1 MPFSFIPYLKT
12 LWIFIAITIAL
23 LIIVSISTYQF
34 FIDNSKKIDSIAL
47 QNIIGNSKLQVEEL
61 AISLSNKIATVTANL
76 EIISDSPSIHMHL
89 PNAKSLLYSG
99 QKTTNNLTEFYAWLN
114 KDGKIAWVT
123 LFDNK
128 TLYEK
133 NVDFNLSNRE
143 HFKIVKSTLNP
154 HITPVIKSITGSNTI
169 FISYPILGN
178 QTGNNISDMI
188 QKNENNNT
196 NNIQFLTQQEKIQ
209 QQEQKQKVQ
218 ETKTNSDKVFDGTIL
233 TGINTTSMIKLLEN
247 QVSPK
252 NRSAINLID
261 KKGLIITASNPEFNG
276 LIINSERYNQTLDK
290 FYDGR
295 NQEIIFKAF
304 DNILLGKSG
313 STGIINDRFEN
324 SSILAY
330 TPVITNGQILFYVVL
345 TSPYEFATEV
355 DNLILQ
361 QQNFAMGSII
371 IMGIIALLV
380 AIILGL
386 FNKNLRKIV
395 EEQTTSLKN
404 AIISLERSNEQLKK
418 HDKMQQ
424 EFINITAHEL
434 RTPTQSIIGYVEM
447 IKSFPERTSTYL
459 QPIERNTQRLYR
471 LIQDI
476 LDITKIESGSLKLK
490 KTTFDMNEKINN
502 VIRDLTP
509 KKKVNDDN
517 TNQSV
522 KFIFQ
527 PTKEPIRVFADK
539 ERIYQ
544 IISNLIKNALKFIP
558 STDGKIEITLE
569 KVKEKNDNKK
579 EFVSVKIK
587 DNGKGIDEEV
597 LPRLFEKFA
606 SKTELGGTGL
616 GLYLSKNIVE
626 AHGGKIWGKN
636 NNNGS
641 GAEFGFTIPLKL

>member
-12 LWIFIAITIAL
+12 LWIFIAIIIAL

-47 QNIIGNSKLQVEEL
+47 QNIIDNSKLQVEEL

>member
-247 QVSPK
+247 QVSSK

-527 PTKEPIRVFADK
+527 PTKEPIRIFADK